1 MFLMDIAS
9 VIVESREL
17 DGTWTG
23 PVGEVVNL
31 EKSESQETKTGIRR
45 TFSWVLPS
53 SIDIN

>member
-1 MFLMDIAS
+1 MDIAS